1 MLWNLARFSTPD
13 RNTQL
18 FSFMKTQ
25 TCRARLISLLLVT
38 LIGCFNPISSYAQK
52 QQKETLQS
60 VIDDFQDQLEM
71 DVSDDNINGS
81 ISAAIIKDNKI
92 IWSKAFGY
100 SDRESKIKADT
111 SSIFRVG
118 SITKSFTAFLMME
131 LAEEG
136 KIKLND
142 PIELY
147 FPEVK
152 KLEGYSDSTRI
163 TFAQLASHTSGLIRE
178 PKLKSADEGPI
189 AEWENKVIAS
199 LPMTSFDSRP
209 GESFNYSN
217 IGYAILG
224 LALSRAAH
232 VPYIELMEKKIFKP
246 LHMNNTFF
254 ILPESK
260 KASLARGLDGGPLGK
275 INTEVPLMEIKGRG
289 YKVPN
294 GGIFSTPG
302 DIAKFIMCS
311 MGYFPLLKKESLESM
326 QTAKNPPNDHQDKYG
341 FGVGLFQDGPFNIV
355 EHAGGVSGYISKFS
369 FDKDSHYGVV
379 VMRNYMWGVTDI
391 NLRTL
396 YLLRKLKSLE

>member
-1 MLWNLARFSTPD
+1 
-13 RNTQL
+13 
-18 FSFMKTQ
+18 MKTL
-25 TCRARLISLLLVT
+25 TFCGKSITLLLLA
-38 LIGCFNPISSYAQK
+38 LIGLFNPILSTAQK
-52 QQKETLQS
+52 QRETIQS
-60 VIDDFQDQLEM
+60 VINDFQRQLEI
-71 DVSDDNINGS
+71 DVRDDNINGS
-81 ISAAIIKDNKI
+81 ISAAILKDNKI

-100 SDRESKIKADT
+100 TDSDNKIMADT
-111 SSIFRVG
+111 SSIYRVG

-131 LAEEG
+131 LVEEG

-147 FPEVK
+147 FPEIN
-152 KLEGYSDSTRI
+152 KLEGYSDSTKI

-178 PKLKSADEGPI
+178 PKLQGADEGPI

-199 LPMTSFDSRP
+199 LPMTSFASRP

-232 VPYIELMEKKIFKP
+232 EPYVELVEQKIFKP
-246 LHMNNTFF
+246 LNMNNTFF
-254 ILPESK
+254 ILPEK
-260 KASLARGLDGGPLGK
+260 KRAFLAKGLDGGPLGK
-275 INTEVPLMEIKGRG
+275 INTEVPLTEIDGRG

-294 GGIFSTPG
+294 GGIFSTPN
-302 DIAKFIMCS
+302 DLAKFIMCNMS
-311 MGYFPLLKKESLESM
+311 YFPLLKSESINLM
-326 QTAKNPPNDHQDKYG
+326 QAPKNPPNDHNDRYG
-341 FGVGLFQDGPFNIV
+341 FGVGLFQEAPFNIV

-396 YLLRKLKSLE
+396 FLLRKLKSLK